1 MNEKTDGPDLS
12 GLVQALIAMRDSLV
26 QTSLALQDLH
36 YEISAEHLKLEAQ
49 VDERLRDTDKP
60 SSLQ

>member
-49 VDERLRDTDKP
+49 VDERLPDTDKP